1 MAHLGL
7 NFQVSSVEPI
17 ATSMRV
23 KTQGMGI
30 RKKQK
35 IAGVWMC
42 IPPQLSKL
50 LFHNKVVLSIPMFYD
65 VYLSWNGWPF
75 QWCHPTAPTQLRG
88 TVMLIATPVGTRG
101 LPEDCDVVHPGGPRK
116 NPIHLNVHVQTGRG
130 SNPRSPN
137 THQLRDWGVEN
148 CTSWCF

>member
-42 IPPQLSKL
+42 IPPQLSQL
-50 LFHNKVVLSIPMFYD
+50 Y
-65 VYLSWNGWPF
+65 
-75 QWCHPTAPTQLRG
+75 PTIVSQ
-88 TVMLIATPVGTRG
+88 
-101 LPEDCDVVHPGGPRK
+101 
-116 NPIHLNVHVQTGRG
+116 
-130 SNPRSPN
+130 
-137 THQLRDWGVEN
+137 
-148 CTSWCF
+148 